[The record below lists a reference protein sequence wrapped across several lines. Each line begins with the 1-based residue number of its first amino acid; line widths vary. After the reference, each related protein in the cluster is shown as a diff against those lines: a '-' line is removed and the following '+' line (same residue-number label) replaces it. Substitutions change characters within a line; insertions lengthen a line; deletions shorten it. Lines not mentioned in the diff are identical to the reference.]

1 MSLTAEV
8 SVDSLPEE
16 AIAAP
21 LQIREALPEDREAAW
36 QLQQVAFSLPP
47 DGPPSHPGTRQQLRV
62 AVRDGRVVSCL
73 TLVEAN
79 LGLRGV
85 PVRMGGLRHVA
96 THPDEQNRGYAS
108 ALIRNTLHAMRDQ
121 EIGVSVLFPFSF
133 RYYRKFGYELGGN
146 YCQFW
151 CRPSNIPAFGER
163 SACRP
168 ATAADADALAS
179 LYARR
184 VKDRSC
190 SMERDPGRWTA
201 ICTDA
206 RYQTHVFGRDGVL
219 EGFAVVEET
228 KDSYGGRL
236 VRVLDLCG
244 ESAPA
249 WRGLLG
255 YLSQASAE
263 SVEWLAC
270 AGELAA
276 SGLLRSAAPLREGF
290 KPRGIATIRPQFQIR
305 ITDLP
310 RTLKTIAPGLPA
322 GHFRLAL
329 QARDDQL
336 PDNSKPLA
344 LVGSGER
351 VEVKPSKSGDLRL
364 EADIRILSQ
373 IISGYLSPAD
383 AVSQE
388 LARCSGPD
396 ALEIAETLFPAGD
409 PFLSELD
416 RF

>member
-36 QLQQVAFSLPP
+36 QLQQAAFSLPP
-47 DGPPSHPGTRQQLRV
+47 EGPSPHPGTRQQLRV

-79 LGLRGV
+79 LALRGV

-108 ALIRNTLHAMRDQ
+108 ALIRNTLHAMRDL
-121 EIGVSVLFPFSF
+121 EIGVSILFPFSF

-146 YCQFW
+146 YCHFW
-151 CRPSNIPAFGER
+151 CRPSNIPAFVER

-168 ATAADADALAS
+168 ATPGDAEALAA

-190 SMERDPGRWTA
+190 SMERDPARWSA
-201 ICTDA
+201 ICSDA
-206 RYQTHVFGRDGVL
+206 RYQTSVFGPDGAL
-219 EGFAVVEET
+219 EGFAVVEEAR
-228 KDSYGGRL
+228 DSYGGRL
-236 VRVLDLCG
+236 MRVLDLCG
-244 ESAPA
+244 ETAPA

-255 YLSQASAE
+255 CLSQAQAE

-310 RTLKTIAPGLPA
+310 HTLKAIVAGLPA
-322 GHFRLAL
+322 GRFRLAL
-329 QARDDQL
+329 HARDDQL
-336 PDNSKPLA
+336 PENGKPVA
-344 LVGSGER
+344 LVGNGDR
-351 VEVKPSKSGDLRL
+351 VEVKPAKAGDPRL

-388 LARCSGPD
+388 LARCSGAD
-396 ALEIAETLFPAGD
+396 ALEIAETLFPVGD